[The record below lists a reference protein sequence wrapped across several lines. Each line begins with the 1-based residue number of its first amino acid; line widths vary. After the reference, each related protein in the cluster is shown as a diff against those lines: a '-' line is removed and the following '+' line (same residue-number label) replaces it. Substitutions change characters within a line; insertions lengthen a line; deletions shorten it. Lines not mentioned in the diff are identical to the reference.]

1 MESQYRTRTFRDG
14 DESKLVALFNEAHDK
29 YAGFV
34 PRTENYW
41 CWCCLDR
48 PDVTREGIIV
58 LEEEKG
64 EKIVGYTVVGK
75 SGNVWELC
83 VDPSVDRKYVVSV
96 LFENAISY
104 LRKVNAD
111 QMILNVPSDDLVM
124 QEACAQLDFFEL
136 PPDQMFV
143 GVTDFEAL
151 IGALAKNMK
160 ERLGDFKETVTFR
173 LLNARSWINPVF
185 SVKIDDGVQVFE
197 NAVPSG
203 FSIEVDSDVLAAIL
217 LGNVNPFAMVLKGK
231 LKVSPFWKF
240 RKAMSL
246 LNALQMHN
254 SWFYSLADYG

>member
-1 MESQYRTRTFRDG
+1 MESQYQTRTFIDG
-14 DESKLVALFNEAHDK
+14 DEAKLIRLFNEAHDK

-34 PRTENYW
+34 PRTEDYW
-41 CWCCLDR
+41 RWCCRDR
-48 PDVTREGIIV
+48 PDVVSEGIIV
-58 LEEEKG
+58 MEEKKSG
-64 EKIVGYTVVGK
+64 KIVGYTVVGK

-83 VDPSVDRKYVVSV
+83 VDPSADRKYVVSV

-111 QMILNVPSDDLVM
+111 QMVLNVPSDDLVM
-124 QEACAQLDFFEL
+124 QEACAQMDFFEL

-143 GVTDFEAL
+143 GITDFEAL
-151 IGALAKNMK
+151 VGALAKNAK
-160 ERLGDFKETVTFR
+160 ERLGDFRETVTFR
-173 LLNARSWINPVF
+173 LLNARYWINPVF
-185 SVKIDDGVQVFE
+185 SVRIDGGVQVFE

-217 LGNVNPFAMVLKGK
+217 LGSVNPFAAVLKGK
-231 LKVSPFWKF
+231 LKVNPFWKF
-240 RKAMSL
+240 RNAVNL